1 MWKQSMGDYL
11 RPGTRKG
18 RNRLVCP
25 KPLRHISTPRVGAPG
40 QETGWLGDWD
50 AGFTTQYTNYR

>member
-1 MWKQSMGDYL
+1 MRENRTSGLMSGMWKQSMGDYL

-40 QETGWLGDWD
+40 QETGWLAD
-50 AGFTTQYTNYR
+50 